1 MELQKEQKLA
11 QLERVLNSRALQ
23 NSESL
28 KAFLRFVVEKTVE
41 EGEVQLKEYVIATEV
56 FGRNSDYDSRI
67 DSVVRVQAGRLRA
80 KLQEYYATEGKA
92 DRIVIDLPKGHYHPV
107 FTHAGDHGH
116 EPATTAAAVHTSEAG
131 ANGHAPAGHA
141 PDALTGAETAAPGV
155 VRRGSRVPL
164 LFGFVIA
171 LLCVSVAGLAV
182 WNRELRRQAEAARAR
197 PSDSAEFRAVWGA
210 IMSDPEPPL
219 LVLSNPAVYRFI
231 NRSDPEPLTQRALR
245 LSPEQTQALLE
256 APEFKGQYPQYAGQP
271 PQLIPSLGMYTGM
284 GEAIGL
290 YRLTDLFRSA
300 GRDIMLKQSRFVS
313 ASDLKYK
320 NVILLGSIYVNE
332 WTRKLPAGERF
343 AYTFSATIENRD
355 PRPGEEPLYKPEFD
369 PQTGELRVDYA
380 LVTVK
385 PNVSGEHAVMTL
397 AGIYSEGTEAAA
409 EFVTTRNHLAVLAQ
423 RLNESGGAAGP
434 PRYYQ
439 ALLRVGVENGTP
451 TTITLVALHTLGKPG
466 E

>member
-11 QLERVLNSRALQ
+11 QLERVLQSRTLH

-41 EGEVQLKEYVIATEV
+41 NEGAQLKEYVIATEV

-92 DRIVIDLPKGHYHPV
+92 DQIVIDLPKGHYHPV
-107 FTHAGDHGH
+107 FTRAHPEAAEAPPGVIQTHKTADADGHAHAAG
-116 EPATTAAAVHTSEAG
+116 PAPSNHSGVDG
-131 ANGHAPAGHA
+131 APAGRA
-141 PDALTGAETAAPGV
+141 GGRL
-155 VRRGSRVPL
+155 PL
-164 LFGFVIA
+164 LTGFVITV
-171 LLCVSVAGLAV
+171 LCIAVVALAV
-182 WNRELRRQAEAARAR
+182 WNRELQRRAQAAAA
-197 PSDSAEFRAVWGA
+197 PPFSPGEFEAVWGPFL
-210 IMSDPEPPL
+210 SDPEPPL
-219 LVLSNPAVYRFI
+219 LVLSNPAVYRFV
-231 NRSDPEPLTQRALR
+231 NKSDPEPLKQRALS
-245 LSPEQTQALLE
+245 LAPEQTRQLME

-300 GRDIMLKQSRFVS
+300 NRDILLKQSRFVS

-320 NVILLGSIYVNE
+320 NVIMLGSIYVNE
-332 WTRKLPAGERF
+332 WSRKLPAGERF
-343 AYTFSATIENRD
+343 SYTYSATIENRE
-355 PRPGEEPLYKPEFD
+355 PRPGEEQVYRPQFD
-369 PQTGELRVDYA
+369 VQTGELREDYA

-385 PNVSGEHAVMTL
+385 PNVSGEHAVMIL

-409 EFVTTRNHLAVLAQ
+409 EFVTTRNHLGLLAQ
-423 RLNESGGAAGP
+423 RLREVGGGEGP
-434 PRYYQ
+434 PKYYQ
-439 ALLRVGVENGTP
+439 ALLKVGVENGTP
-451 TTITLVALHTLGKPG
+451 TTITLVALHPLGKSG
-466 E
+466 G